1 MTLVEA
7 PPAPPVAPSRTRR
20 RIGISP
26 WDIPPLAFLLLIAAM
41 IIAPGLIAPYDP
53 LREHAGQPLAGP
65 TLAHPFGTDYIGR
78 DLLSRVI
85 AGTTATIAGS
95 FIAVIIGLLIG
106 TVLGLFAAYF
116 GRATDSIISRIV
128 DVLLSIPTL
137 LLSITIIVAL
147 GFGTVNAAIAVGVSS
162 IAVFARLA
170 RSEVLATRHLPFV
183 EASEHLGARHTTLLF
198 RHVLPNSY
206 SAVLSL
212 AALQFGTAILAIASL
227 SFLGYGAQPPEPE
240 WGLLISEGRNYINS
254 APGLVYFPSVAIV
267 LTVMSLSRLAHIVR
281 KKVG

>member
-7 PPAPPVAPSRTRR
+7 PPAPPAAPTPARR
-20 RIGISP
+20 RIGVSA
-26 WDIPPLAFLLLIAAM
+26 WDIPPLAFLVLVAAM

-53 LREHAGQPLAGP
+53 LQEHAAAPLAGP
-65 TLAHPFGTDYIGR
+65 SLAHPFGADYIGR

-95 FIAVIIGLLIG
+95 FIAVIIGLLVG

-170 RSEVLATRHLPFV
+170 RSEVLATRNLPFV
-183 EASEHLGARHTTLLF
+183 EASEHLGPAT
-198 RHVLPNSY
+198 
-206 SAVLSL
+206 
-212 AALQFGTAILAIASL
+212 
-227 SFLGYGAQPPEPE
+227 PPCCSGMCCPIPIRRCCR
-240 WGLLISEGRNYINS
+240 WRPCSSGRRS
-254 APGLVYFPSVAIV
+254 WR
-267 LTVMSLSRLAHIVR
+267 SRR
-281 KKVG
+281 

>member
-1 MTLVEA
+1 MTLVTEPLATGA
-7 PPAPPVAPSRTRR
+7 PRAERR
-20 RIGISP
+20 RYAIRL
-26 WDIPPLAFLLLIAAM
+26 WDALPLAFLILVAAM
-41 IIAPGLIAPYDP
+41 IVAPTAIAPYDP
-53 LREHAGQPLAGP
+53 LQEDPALPLAGP
-65 TLAHPFGTDYIGR
+65 SPAHPFGTDYIGR

-85 AGTTATIAGS
+85 AGTGATIAGS
-95 FIAVIIGLLIG
+95 FIAVVIGLVVG
-106 TVLGLFAAYF
+106 TVLGLVAAYF
-116 GRATDSIISRIV
+116 GRVTDGVISRLV

-137 LLSITIIVAL
+137 LLSITIVVAL

-183 EASEHLGARHTTLLF
+183 EASEHLGASHVTLLF

-240 WGLLISEGRNYINS
+240 WGLLISEARNYINS
-254 APGLVYFPSVAIV
+254 APGLVLYPSLAIV
-267 LTVMSLSRLAHIVR
+267 LTVTSLARVAHLIRR
-281 KKVG
+281 KVA

>member
-1 MTLVEA
+1 MTLTA
-7 PPAPPVAPSRTRR
+7 THPAVRLPRIRRLVIGVWDVPPV
-20 RIGISP
+20 
-26 WDIPPLAFLLLIAAM
+26 LFLVLIAAM
-41 IIAPGLIAPYDP
+41 IVAPSVIAPHDP
-53 LREHAGQPLAGP
+53 LLEDPALPLAGP
-65 TLAHPFGTDYIGR
+65 SPRHPFGTDYIGR
-78 DLLSRVI
+78 DLLSRVV
-85 AGTTATIAGS
+85 AGTGATITGS
-95 FIAVIIGLLIG
+95 FIAVVIGLLVG
-106 TVLGLFAAYF
+106 TALGLVAAYF
-116 GRATDSIISRIV
+116 GRTTDGIISRIV

-147 GFGTVNAAIAVGVSS
+147 GFGTVNAAIAVGISS

-170 RSEVLATRHLPFV
+170 RAEVLATRNLPFV
-183 EASEHLGARHTTLLF
+183 EASAHLGAGHVTLLF

-254 APGLVYFPSVAIV
+254 APGLVYFPSIAIV
-267 LTVMSLSRLAHIVR
+267 LTVMSLSRLAHIIRR
-281 KKVG
+281 KLG

>member
-1 MTLVEA
+1 MTATTVPRRLRL
-7 PPAPPVAPSRTRR
+7 PRR
-20 RIGISP
+20 REFPLSA
-26 WDIPPLAFLLLIAAM
+26 WDVPTLLILFLITAM
-41 IIAPGLIAPYDP
+41 ILVPGLVAPYDP
-53 LREHAGQPLAGP
+53 LAENLAPPLSGP
-65 TLAHPFGTDYIGR
+65 SPAHPFGTDYLGR
-78 DLLSRVI
+78 DLLSRIV
-85 AGTTATIAGS
+85 AGTAATISGS
-95 FIAVIIGLLIG
+95 FIAVLIGLVAG
-106 TVLGLFAAYF
+106 TTLGLLAAYF
-116 GRATDSIISRIV
+116 GRVVDGVAGRIV

-147 GFGTVNAAIAVGVSS
+147 GFGTVNAAVAVGVSS
-162 IAVFARLA
+162 VAVFARLA
-170 RSEVLATRHLPFV
+170 RSEVLAVRRLPFV
-183 EASEHLGARHTTLLF
+183 EAAEHMGAGHLRLLL

-254 APGLVYFPSVAIV
+254 HPTLVLFPSLAIV
-267 LTVMSLSRLAHIVR
+267 LAVMTLSRLAHLIR

>member
-1 MTLVEA
+1 MTAADARLT
-7 PPAPPVAPSRTRR
+7 VALGRLTR
-20 RIGISP
+20 P
-26 WDIPPLAFLLLIAAM
+26 LQVNAWDLFAVSFLLLVAAM
-41 IIAPGLIAPYDP
+41 IITPSAIAPYDP
-53 LREHAGQPLAGP
+53 LQENPDLPLAGP
-65 TLAHPFGTDYIGR
+65 SLAHPFGTDYIGR

-85 AGTTATIAGS
+85 AGTGATIAGS
-95 FIAVIIGLLIG
+95 FIAVVIGLVVG
-106 TVLGLFAAYF
+106 TILGLLAAYF

-170 RSEVLATRHLPFV
+170 RSEVLATRNLPFV
-183 EASEHLGARHTTLLF
+183 EASEHLGASHLTLLF

-240 WGLLISEGRNYINS
+240 WGLLISEARNYINS
-254 APGLVYFPSVAIV
+254 APGLVFFPSLAIV
-267 LTVMSLSRLAHIVR
+267 LTVMSLSRLAHLVR

>member
-1 MTLVEA
+1 MT
-7 PPAPPVAPSRTRR
+7 VADALPRMRVARLGSRITL
-20 RIGISP
+20 GV
-26 WDIPPLAFLLLIAAM
+26 WDFPPLLMLALVAVMIAA
-41 IIAPGLIAPYDP
+41 PGAIAPYDP
-53 LREHAGQPLAGP
+53 LQEDPGNPLAGP
-65 TLAHPFGTDYIGR
+65 SATHPFGTDYIGR
-78 DLLSRVI
+78 DLLSRVV
-85 AGTTATIAGS
+85 AGTGATIAGS
-95 FIAVIIGLLIG
+95 FIAVVIGLLAG
-106 TVLGLFAAYF
+106 TALGLLAAYF
-116 GRATDSIISRIV
+116 GRVTDSLISRIV

-147 GFGTVNAAIAVGVSS
+147 GFGTVNAAIAVGISS

-183 EASEHLGARHTTLLF
+183 EASEHLGAGHLTLLF

-206 SAVLSL
+206 SSVLSL

-227 SFLGYGAQPPEPE
+227 SFLGYGAQPPDPE

-254 APGLVYFPSVAIV
+254 APHLVLFPSLAIV
-267 LTVMSLSRLAHIVR
+267 LTVMSLSRLAHLAR

>member
-1 MTLVEA
+1 MTTVSAL
-7 PPAPPVAPSRTRR
+7 PALRLPRLRK
-20 RIGISP
+20 RIGISG
-26 WDIPPLAFLLLIAAM
+26 WDLLPLVFLVVVAVMIAA
-41 IIAPGLIAPYDP
+41 PNVIAPYDP
-53 LREHAGQPLAGP
+53 LEENPGLPLAP
-65 TLAHPFGTDYIGR
+65 PSAAHPFGTDYIGR
-78 DLLSRVI
+78 DLLSRVV
-85 AGTTATIAGS
+85 AGAAATIAGS
-95 FIAVIIGLLIG
+95 FIAVIIGLVAG
-106 TVLGLFAAYF
+106 TALGLFAAYF

-147 GFGTVNAAIAVGVSS
+147 GFGTVNSAIAVGVSS
-162 IAVFARLA
+162 IAVFARLS
-170 RSEVLATRHLPFV
+170 RSEVLATRNLPFV
-183 EASEHLGARHTTLLF
+183 EASAHLGASHRTLLF

-254 APGLVYFPSVAIV
+254 APWLVLFPSLAIV
-267 LTVMSLSRLAHIVR
+267 LTVLSLSRLAHIVR
-281 KKVG
+281 RKVG

>member
-1 MTLVEA
+1 MTVVEA
-7 PPAPPVAPSRTRR
+7 LPRVTLPRIRR
-20 RIGISP
+20 RLP
-26 WDIPPLAFLLLIAAM
+26 VDVVDVPPLLFLLLVAAM
-41 IIAPGLIAPYDP
+41 IIAPRLISPYDP
-53 LREHAGQPLAGP
+53 LRENPADPLAAP
-65 TLAHPFGTDYIGR
+65 SLAHPFGTDYIGR
-78 DLLSRVI
+78 DLLSRVVE
-85 AGTTATIAGS
+85 GTAATIAGS
-95 FIAVIIGLLIG
+95 FIAVIIGLVVG
-106 TVLGLFAAYF
+106 TALGLFAAYF
-116 GRATDSIISRIV
+116 GRATDSVISRVV

-170 RSEVLATRHLPFV
+170 RSEVLATRNLPFV
-183 EASEHLGARHTTLLF
+183 EASEHLGAGHTALLF

-254 APGLVYFPSVAIV
+254 APHLVLFPSLAIV

>member
-1 MTLVEA
+1 MTVADARPTVAVARLTRPLRVNVWDLLAVSFLVL
-7 PPAPPVAPSRTRR
+7 V
-20 RIGISP
+20 
-26 WDIPPLAFLLLIAAM
+26 AAM
-41 IIAPGLIAPYDP
+41 IIAPSAIAPYDP
-53 LREHAGQPLAGP
+53 LQENPNLPLAGP
-65 TLAHPFGTDYIGR
+65 SLAHPFGTDYIGR

-85 AGTTATIAGS
+85 AGTGATIAGS
-95 FIAVIIGLLIG
+95 FIAVVIGLVVG
-106 TVLGLFAAYF
+106 TVLGLLAAYF
-116 GRATDSIISRIV
+116 GRAADSIISRIV

-137 LLSITIIVAL
+137 LLSITIIMAL

-170 RSEVLATRHLPFV
+170 RSEVLATRNLPFV
-183 EASEHLGARHTTLLF
+183 EASEHLGASHLTLLF

-240 WGLLISEGRNYINS
+240 WGLLISEARNYINS
-254 APGLVYFPSVAIV
+254 APGLVFFPSLAIV
-267 LTVMSLSRLAHIVR
+267 LTVMSLSRLAHLVR
-281 KKVG
+281 KKIG

>member
-1 MTLVEA
+1 MTVVEA
-7 PPAPPVAPSRTRR
+7 LPAPQTSR
-20 RIGISP
+20 ISQRLRLNV
-26 WDIPPLAFLLLIAAM
+26 WDVPPILFLLLVAAM
-41 IIAPGLIAPYDP
+41 IIAPATIAPYDP
-53 LREHAGQPLAGP
+53 LQENQALPLAGP

-85 AGTTATIAGS
+85 AGTAATIAGS
-95 FIAVIIGLLIG
+95 FIAVIIGLLAG
-106 TVLGLFAAYF
+106 TILGLLAAYF
-116 GRATDSIISRIV
+116 GRATDSIISRII

-170 RSEVLATRHLPFV
+170 RSEVLATRNLPFV
-183 EASEHLGARHTTLLF
+183 EASEHLGASHLTLLF

-227 SFLGYGAQPPEPE
+227 SFLGYGAQPPDPE

-254 APGLVYFPSVAIV
+254 APGLVYFPAVAIV
-267 LTVMSLSRLAHIVR
+267 LTVMSLSRLAHLIR

>member
-1 MTLVEA
+1 MTATTVTPGLRL
-7 PPAPPVAPSRTRR
+7 PRR
-20 RIGISP
+20 RDFPLGA
-26 WDIPPLAFLLLIAAM
+26 WDIPALLVLFLITAM
-41 IIAPGLIAPYDP
+41 IFVPGVVAPYDP
-53 LREHAGQPLAGP
+53 LAENLAPPLSGP
-65 TLAHPFGTDYIGR
+65 SAAHPFGTDYLGR
-78 DLLSRVI
+78 DLLSRIV
-85 AGTTATIAGS
+85 AGTAATISGS
-95 FIAVIIGLLIG
+95 FIAVLIGLVAG
-106 TVLGLFAAYF
+106 TTLGLLAAYF
-116 GRATDSIISRIV
+116 GRVVDSVTGRIV

-147 GFGTVNAAIAVGVSS
+147 GFGTVNAAVAVGVSS
-162 IAVFARLA
+162 VAVFARLA
-170 RSEVLATRHLPFV
+170 RSEVLAVRHLPFV
-183 EASEHLGARHTTLLF
+183 EAAEHMGAGHLRLLL

-254 APGLVYFPSVAIV
+254 HPTLVLFPSLAIV
-267 LTVMSLSRLAHIVR
+267 LAVMTLSRLAHLIR

>member
-1 MTLVEA
+1 MTVAAALPTVWLPRLPRIRLSAWDVPPLLVLILVTA
-7 PPAPPVAPSRTRR
+7 MIVAP
-20 RIGISP
+20 G
-26 WDIPPLAFLLLIAAM
+26 A
-41 IIAPGLIAPYDP
+41 IAPYDP
-53 LREHAGQPLAGP
+53 LMEDPALPLAGP
-65 TLAHPFGTDYIGR
+65 SLAHPFGTDYIGR
-78 DLLSRVI
+78 DLLSRVV
-85 AGTTATIAGS
+85 AGTAATIAGS
-95 FIAVIIGLLIG
+95 FIAVVIGLVVG
-106 TVLGLFAAYF
+106 TVLGLLAAYF
-116 GRATDSIISRIV
+116 GRVTDSIISRIV

-170 RSEVLATRHLPFV
+170 RSEVLATRNLPFV
-183 EASEHLGARHTTLLF
+183 EASEHLGAGHVRLLF

-206 SAVLSL
+206 SSVLSL

-254 APGLVYFPSVAIV
+254 APGLVFFPSLAIV

-281 KKVG
+281 RRVG

>member
-1 MTLVEA
+1 MLV
-7 PPAPPVAPSRTRR
+7 
-20 RIGISP
+20 
-26 WDIPPLAFLLLIAAM
+26 AAM
-41 IIAPGLIAPYDP
+41 IAAPDVLAPYDP
-53 LREHAGQPLAGP
+53 LQENPDLPLAAP
-65 TLAHPFGTDYIGR
+65 SLQHPFGTDYIGR
-78 DLLSRVI
+78 DLLSRVV
-85 AGTTATIAGS
+85 AGTAATIAGS
-95 FIAVIIGLLIG
+95 FIAVLIGLLAG
-106 TVLGLFAAYF
+106 TVLGLLAAYF

-170 RSEVLATRHLPFV
+170 RSEVLATRNLPFV
-183 EASEHLGARHTTLLF
+183 EASAHLGSSHSRLLF

-206 SAVLSL
+206 SSVLSL

-254 APGLVYFPSVAIV
+254 APSLVLFPSLAIV
-267 LTVMSLSRLAHIVR
+267 LSVMSLSRLAHIVR
-281 KKVG
+281 RKVG

>member
-1 MTLVEA
+1 MTVVTAL
-7 PPAPPVAPSRTRR
+7 PRLSLPGFRRLPVSW
-20 RIGISP
+20 
-26 WDIPPLAFLLLIAAM
+26 WDIPPLLFLLLVTAM
-41 IIAPGLIAPYDP
+41 IVVPSLIAPYDP
-53 LREHAGQPLAGP
+53 LQENPSAALAGP
-65 TLAHPFGTDYIGR
+65 TPAHPFGTDYIGR
-78 DLLSRVI
+78 DLLSRVVS
-85 AGTTATIAGS
+85 GTAATIAGS
-95 FIAVIIGLLIG
+95 FIAVFIGLVVGTALGLIG
-106 TVLGLFAAYF
+106 AYF
-116 GRATDSIISRIV
+116 GRATDNIISRII

-170 RSEVLATRHLPFV
+170 RSEVLATRNLPFV
-183 EASEHLGARHTTLLF
+183 EASEHLGAGHLALLF

-254 APGLVYFPSVAIV
+254 NPGLVFFPSLAIV
-267 LTVMSLSRLAHIVR
+267 LTVMSLSRLAHVVR

>member
-1 MTLVEA
+1 MTLVQA
-7 PPAPPVAPSRTRR
+7 PPRPQAAASPRR
-20 RIGISP
+20 RFNVSA
-26 WDIPPLAFLLLIAAM
+26 WDVPPLAFLALVAAM

-53 LREHAGQPLAGP
+53 LQEDPAMPLAGP
-65 TLAHPFGTDYIGR
+65 SFAHPFGTDYIGR

-85 AGTTATIAGS
+85 AGAGATIAGS
-95 FIAVIIGLLIG
+95 LIAVFIGLLVG
-106 TVLGLFAAYF
+106 TVLGLLAAYF
-116 GRATDSIISRIV
+116 GRAADSIISRII

-183 EASEHLGARHTTLLF
+183 EASEHLGAGHLTLLF

-267 LTVMSLSRLAHIVR
+267 ATVMSLSRLAHIVR

>member
-1 MTLVEA
+1 MTVIDAASTPAATARA
-7 PPAPPVAPSRTRR
+7 PRRRTLTLWDAPPV
-20 RIGISP
+20 
-26 WDIPPLAFLLLIAAM
+26 LFLLLVTAM
-41 IIAPGLIAPYDP
+41 IIAPTLIAPYDP
-53 LREHAGQPLAGP
+53 LQENPDLALAGP
-65 TLAHPFGTDYIGR
+65 SLAHPFGTDYIGR
-78 DLLSRVI
+78 DLLSRVV
-85 AGTTATIAGS
+85 AGTAATIAGS
-95 FIAVIIGLLIG
+95 FIAVVIGLVAG
-106 TVLGLFAAYF
+106 TILGLLAAYF
-116 GRATDSIISRIV
+116 GRATDSIISRII

-183 EASEHLGARHTTLLF
+183 EASEHLGAGHLTLLF

-227 SFLGYGAQPPEPE
+227 SFLGYGAQPPDPE

-254 APGLVYFPSVAIV
+254 APGLVYFPAIAIV
-267 LTVMSLSRLAHIVR
+267 LTVMSLSRLAQLIR

>member
-1 MTLVEA
+1 MTVADARPTVAVARLTRPLRVNVWDLLAVSFLVL
-7 PPAPPVAPSRTRR
+7 V
-20 RIGISP
+20 
-26 WDIPPLAFLLLIAAM
+26 AAM
-41 IIAPGLIAPYDP
+41 IIAPSAIAPYDP
-53 LREHAGQPLAGP
+53 LQENPNLPLAGP
-65 TLAHPFGTDYIGR
+65 SLAHPFGTDYIGR

-85 AGTTATIAGS
+85 AGTGATIAGS
-95 FIAVIIGLLIG
+95 FIAVVIGLVVG
-106 TVLGLFAAYF
+106 TVLGLLAAYF

-137 LLSITIIVAL
+137 LLSITIIMAL

-170 RSEVLATRHLPFV
+170 RSEVLATRNLPFV
-183 EASEHLGARHTTLLF
+183 EASEHLGASHLTLLF

-240 WGLLISEGRNYINS
+240 WGLLISEARNYINS
-254 APGLVYFPSVAIV
+254 APGLVFFPSLAIV
-267 LTVMSLSRLAHIVR
+267 LTVMSLSRLAHLVR
-281 KKVG
+281 KKIG

>member
-1 MTLVEA
+1 MTTVSAL
-7 PPAPPVAPSRTRR
+7 PALRLPRLRK
-20 RIGISP
+20 RIGISG
-26 WDIPPLAFLLLIAAM
+26 WDVLPLVFLVVVTAM
-41 IIAPGLIAPYDP
+41 IAVPNVIAPYDP
-53 LREHAGQPLAGP
+53 LQENPDLPLAAPSG
-65 TLAHPFGTDYIGR
+65 AHPFGTDYIGR
-78 DLLSRVI
+78 DLLSRVV
-85 AGTTATIAGS
+85 AGTAATIAGS
-95 FIAVIIGLLIG
+95 FIAVIIGLVAG
-106 TVLGLFAAYF
+106 TALGLFAAYF
-116 GRATDSIISRIV
+116 GRATDNIISRIV

-162 IAVFARLA
+162 IAVFARLS
-170 RSEVLATRHLPFV
+170 RSEVLATRNLPFV
-183 EASEHLGARHTTLLF
+183 EASAHLGASHWTLLF

-254 APGLVYFPSVAIV
+254 APWLVLFPSLAIV

-281 KKVG
+281 RKVG

>member
-1 MTLVEA
+1 MT
-7 PPAPPVAPSRTRR
+7 VADARLTVALGRLTR
-20 RIGISP
+20 P
-26 WDIPPLAFLLLIAAM
+26 LQVNAWDLFAVSFLLLVAAM
-41 IIAPGLIAPYDP
+41 IITPSAIAPYDP
-53 LREHAGQPLAGP
+53 LQENPDLPLAGP
-65 TLAHPFGTDYIGR
+65 SLAHPFGTDYIGR

-85 AGTTATIAGS
+85 AGTGATIAGS
-95 FIAVIIGLLIG
+95 FIAVVIGLVVG
-106 TVLGLFAAYF
+106 TILGLLAAYF

-170 RSEVLATRHLPFV
+170 RSEVLATRNLPFV
-183 EASEHLGARHTTLLF
+183 EASEHLGASHLTLLF

-240 WGLLISEGRNYINS
+240 WGLLISEARNYINS
-254 APGLVYFPSVAIV
+254 APGMVFFPSLAIV
-267 LTVMSLSRLAHIVR
+267 LTVMSLSRLAHLVR

>member
-1 MTLVEA
+1 MTVADAFPTLNLPRLGRRLAINPVD
-7 PPAPPVAPSRTRR
+7 VAPA
-20 RIGISP
+20 
-26 WDIPPLAFLLLIAAM
+26 LFLLLVAAM
-41 IIAPGLIAPYDP
+41 IVAPTAIAPYDP
-53 LREHAGQPLAGP
+53 LQENPGLALAGP
-65 TLAHPFGTDYIGR
+65 SLAHPFGTDYIGR

-85 AGTTATIAGS
+85 VGTAATIAGS
-95 FIAVIIGLLIG
+95 FIAVIIGLVVG
-106 TVLGLFAAYF
+106 TVLGLLAAYF
-116 GRATDSIISRIV
+116 GRATDSVISRIV

-183 EASEHLGARHTTLLF
+183 EASEHLGAGHLALLF

-254 APGLVYFPSVAIV
+254 APGLVFFPSVAIV
-267 LTVMSLSRLAHIVR
+267 LTVMSLSRLAHLVR
-281 KKVG
+281 ERVG

>member
-1 MTLVEA
+1 MTVVQAL
-7 PPAPPVAPSRTRR
+7 PRLSLPRFRR
-20 RIGISP
+20 RFSVSW
-26 WDIPPLAFLLLIAAM
+26 WDIPPLIFLLLLAVM
-41 IIAPGLIAPYDP
+41 IVAPGLIAPYDP
-53 LREHAGQPLAGP
+53 LQENPADALAGS
-65 TLAHPFGTDYIGR
+65 TWAHPFGTDYIGR
-78 DLLSRVI
+78 DLLSRVV
-85 AGTTATIAGS
+85 AGTAATLAGS
-95 FIAVIIGLLIG
+95 FIAVIIGLVVG
-106 TVLGLFAAYF
+106 TALGLIAAYF

-147 GFGTVNAAIAVGVSS
+147 GFGTINAAIAVGVSS

-170 RSEVLATRHLPFV
+170 RSEVLATRNLPFV
-183 EASEHLGARHTTLLF
+183 EASEHLGAGHLTLLF

-240 WGLLISEGRNYINS
+240 WGLLISEGRNYIN
-254 APGLVYFPSVAIV
+254 AEPGLVFFPSLAIV
-267 LTVMSLSRLAHIVR
+267 LTVMSLSRLAHLVR

>member
-1 MTLVEA
+1 
-7 PPAPPVAPSRTRR
+7 
-20 RIGISP
+20 
-26 WDIPPLAFLLLIAAM
+26 M
-41 IIAPGLIAPYDP
+41 IIAPSAIAPYDP
-53 LREHAGQPLAGP
+53 LQENPDLPLAGP
-65 TLAHPFGTDYIGR
+65 SLAHPFGTDYIGR
-78 DLLSRVI
+78 DLLSRLI
-85 AGTTATIAGS
+85 TGTGATIAGS
-95 FIAVIIGLLIG
+95 FIAVVIGLVVG
-106 TVLGLFAAYF
+106 TILGLLAAYF

-147 GFGTVNAAIAVGVSS
+147 GFGTVNAAISVGVSS

-170 RSEVLATRHLPFV
+170 RSEVLATRNLPFV
-183 EASEHLGARHTTLLF
+183 EASEHLGASHLTLLF

-240 WGLLISEGRNYINS
+240 WGLLISEARNYINS
-254 APGLVYFPSVAIV
+254 APGLVFFPSLAIV
-267 LTVMSLSRLAHIVR
+267 LTVMSLSRLAHLVR
-281 KKVG
+281 EKVG

>member
-1 MTLVEA
+1 VTVVEA
-7 PPAPPVAPSRTRR
+7 LPRLGIPRFSRRLP
-20 RIGISP
+20 ISW
-26 WDIPPLAFLLLIAAM
+26 WDIPPVVFLVLIAAM
-41 IIAPGLIAPYDP
+41 IAVPWAIAPYDP
-53 LREHAGQPLAGP
+53 LQENPSAALAAP
-65 TLAHPFGTDYIGR
+65 SLAHPFGTDYIGR
-78 DLLSRVI
+78 DLLSRVV
-85 AGTTATIAGS
+85 AGTAATIAGS
-95 FIAVIIGLLIG
+95 FIAVVIGLVVG
-106 TVLGLFAAYF
+106 TALGLLAAYF
-116 GRATDSIISRIV
+116 GRLTDSLISRIV

-147 GFGTVNAAIAVGVSS
+147 GFGTVNAAIAVGISS

-170 RSEVLATRHLPFV
+170 RSEVLATRNLPFV
-183 EASEHLGARHTTLLF
+183 EASEHLGANHITLLF

-227 SFLGYGAQPPEPE
+227 SFLGYGAQPPDPE
-240 WGLLISEGRNYINS
+240 WGLLISEGRNYINA
-254 APGLVYFPSVAIV
+254 APGLVFFPSLAIV

>member
-1 MTLVEA
+1 MTVIDAA
-7 PPAPPVAPSRTRR
+7 PTPAATARAPRRRTLTLWDAPPV
-20 RIGISP
+20 
-26 WDIPPLAFLLLIAAM
+26 LFLLLVTAM
-41 IIAPGLIAPYDP
+41 IIAPTLIAPYDP
-53 LREHAGQPLAGP
+53 LQENPDLALADP
-65 TLAHPFGTDYIGR
+65 SLAHPFGTDYIGR
-78 DLLSRVI
+78 DLLSRVV
-85 AGTTATIAGS
+85 AGTAATIAGS
-95 FIAVIIGLLIG
+95 FIAVVIGLVAG
-106 TVLGLFAAYF
+106 TILGLLAAYF
-116 GRATDSIISRIV
+116 GRATDSIISRII

-183 EASEHLGARHTTLLF
+183 EASEHLGAGHLTLLF

-227 SFLGYGAQPPEPE
+227 SFLGYGAQPPDPE

-254 APGLVYFPSVAIV
+254 APGLVYFPAIAIV
-267 LTVMSLSRLAHIVR
+267 LTVMSLSRLAQLIR

>member
-1 MTLVEA
+1 
-7 PPAPPVAPSRTRR
+7 
-20 RIGISP
+20 
-26 WDIPPLAFLLLIAAM
+26 
-41 IIAPGLIAPYDP
+41 
-53 LREHAGQPLAGP
+53 
-65 TLAHPFGTDYIGR
+65 
-78 DLLSRVI
+78 LLSRVI

-170 RSEVLATRHLPFV
+170 RSEVLAIRNLPFV

>member
-7 PPAPPVAPSRTRR
+7 PPTPPAAAAAPRR
-20 RIGISP
+20 RWRANP
-26 WDIPPLAFLLLIAAM
+26 WDVPPLAFLALVAAM

-53 LREHAGQPLAGP
+53 LQENPALPLAGP
-65 TLAHPFGTDYIGR
+65 SLSHPFGTDYIGR

-85 AGTTATIAGS
+85 AGAGATIAGS
-95 FIAVIIGLLIG
+95 FIAVIIGLLVG
-106 TVLGLFAAYF
+106 TVLGLLAAYF
-116 GRATDSIISRIV
+116 GRTTDSIISRIV

-170 RSEVLATRHLPFV
+170 RSEVLATRNLPFV
-183 EASEHLGARHTTLLF
+183 EASEHLGAGHLTLLF

-254 APGLVYFPSVAIV
+254 APGLVYFPSIAIV
-267 LTVMSLSRLAHIVR
+267 ATVMSLSRLAHIVR